1 MLLSISHSSK
11 KTIKP
16 LSLAISSI
24 ILAACSSAPTT
35 STTSPAGKPMIGSS
49 SHSKST
55 VRSAQEN
62 AALLDMDSLDELEGL
77 LEATDMTMV
86 ENNALLVQRY
96 GNLWDRLRVNFRM
109 NSNVYDPR
117 IEAQKSWF
125 ISRQDYLNR
134 LTARASRYLYYTV
147 REAERRNIPTELALL
162 PVIESS
168 YDPNANSNASAA
180 GLWQFIPSTGRI
192 YGLNQTSTFDGRRD
206 VIESTRAA
214 YDYLTALYNQFGS
227 WELALASYNA
237 GPGRIPVSYTHLSC
251 RRAI

>member
-24 ILAACSSAPTT
+24 ILAACSSAPT
-35 STTSPAGKPMIGSS
+35 STTSPAGKPMVGSS

-192 YGLNQTSTFDGRRD
+192 
-206 VIESTRAA
+206 
-214 YDYLTALYNQFGS
+214 
-227 WELALASYNA
+227 
-237 GPGRIPVSYTHLSC
+237 
-251 RRAI
+251 

>member
-24 ILAACSSAPTT
+24 ILAACSSAPT

-134 LTARASRYLYYTV
+134 LIKS
-147 REAERRNIPTELALL
+147 
-162 PVIESS
+162 ESK
-168 YDPNANSNASAA
+168 
-180 GLWQFIPSTGRI
+180 
-192 YGLNQTSTFDGRRD
+192 
-206 VIESTRAA
+206 
-214 YDYLTALYNQFGS
+214 
-227 WELALASYNA
+227 
-237 GPGRIPVSYTHLSC
+237 
-251 RRAI
+251 

>member
-96 GNLWDRLRVNFRM
+96 VICG
-109 NSNVYDPR
+109 
-117 IEAQKSWF
+117 IGC
-125 ISRQDYLNR
+125 
-134 LTARASRYLYYTV
+134 ASIFV
-147 REAERRNIPTELALL
+147 
-162 PVIESS
+162 
-168 YDPNANSNASAA
+168 
-180 GLWQFIPSTGRI
+180 
-192 YGLNQTSTFDGRRD
+192 
-206 VIESTRAA
+206 
-214 YDYLTALYNQFGS
+214 
-227 WELALASYNA
+227 
-237 GPGRIPVSYTHLSC
+237 
-251 RRAI
+251 